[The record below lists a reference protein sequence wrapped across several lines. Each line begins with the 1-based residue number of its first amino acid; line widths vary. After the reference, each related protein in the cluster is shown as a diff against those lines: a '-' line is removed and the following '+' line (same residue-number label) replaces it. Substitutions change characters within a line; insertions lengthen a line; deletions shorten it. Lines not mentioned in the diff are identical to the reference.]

1 MIVLNGR
8 KGDGHITRTGRAGR
22 EYRALGGSLL
32 RRQELYALSAS
43 RGSQGALGSGI
54 GHSHS
59 QIQLSS
65 GADMLAEAV
74 LTGSQNAHAPQGPAS
89 AELTNLGPLGQ
100 LVGARICPSTHLLS
114 TC

>member
-1 MIVLNGR
+1 MP
-8 KGDGHITRTGRAGR
+8 
-22 EYRALGGSLL
+22 
-32 RRQELYALSAS
+32 
-43 RGSQGALGSGI
+43 
-54 GHSHS
+54 
-59 QIQLSS
+59 
-65 GADMLAEAV
+65 AEAV